1 MQMVVA
7 EVVAHWVIDV
17 LPESCAPMIEETV
30 TYSADALADIASAA
44 QRASHLINNIV
55 NGTRIVEPGGTRDA
69 SSSTYWALCM
79 CCVRVGTRGV
89 QKVRGPTM
97 KEHR

>member
-17 LPESCAPMIEETV
+17 LPESCAPMLEETV
-30 TYSADALADIASAA
+30 TYRADALADIASAA
-44 QRASHLINNIV
+44 QRASHLISNIV

-69 SSSTYWALCM
+69 SSSTYWAFWS
-79 CCVRVGTRGV
+79 T
-89 QKVRGPTM
+89 
-97 KEHR
+97 EI